1 MKRFVTLLL
10 FTLVAVG
17 QGLAQGAAPKSEA
30 KPADAAKATEK
41 APPLPTVDQI
51 LDKYVQAIGGRAAIE
66 KLTSRAAKGTFEMP
80 AMGLNAPVELYAK
93 APNRVA
99 TTINI
104 SGFGTV
110 AEGYD
115 GKTAWARDP
124 TSGLREKGGV
134 ELATARLDAEF
145 HKELKLR
152 ELYPKM
158 ELKGREK
165 VGEREAYVVLAT
177 PPEGSAEKWYFDAES
192 GLLVRSDVEREGPQ
206 GKLPFEIYL
215 EDYREVDGVKM
226 PFTSRMVNPS
236 VSITIRLEE
245 VKHNVAVDEA
255 KFAKPRAQ

>member
-30 KPADAAKATEK
+30 KSADAAKAAEK

-51 LDKYVQAIGGRAAIE
+51 LDKYVQAMGGRTAIE
-66 KLTSRAAKGTFEMP
+66 KLTSRAAKGTFEMA

-115 GKTAWARDP
+115 GKTAWAQDP